1 MKIKSFL
8 IPALALA
15 LAGCAN
21 EELETIGSGT
31 ICLFQLRKFLFEHRI
46 LRADDIVQQQYRFD
60 HRGCGRGADPCDGG
74 EHGIEGKCE

>member
-1 MKIKSFL
+1 MKMKSFL
-8 IPALALA
+8 ISALALA

-21 EELETIGSGT
+21 EELEIQWQRDHS
-31 ICLFQLRKFLFEHRI
+31 CRALRS
-46 LRADDIVQQQYRFD
+46 DDTVQQQYRFD

>member
-1 MKIKSFL
+1 MKMKSFL

-31 ICLFQLRKFLFEHRI
+31 IPAVPSGQTILFSNNTALTI
-46 LRADDIVQQQYRFD
+46 GDADGD
-60 HRGCGRGADPCDGG
+60 ADPCDGMDGSDGQG
-74 EHGIEGKCE
+74 EQCLLA

>member
-1 MKIKSFL
+1 MKMKSFL

-31 ICLFQLRKFLFEHRI
+31 CRA

-60 HRGCGRGADPCDGG
+60 HRGCGRGADPCDGMDGSDGQG
-74 EHGIEGKCE
+74 EQCLLA

>member
-1 MKIKSFL
+1 MKMKSFL

-21 EELETIGSGT
+21 EELETWQRDHS
-31 ICLFQLRKFLFEHRI
+31 CRA

>member
-1 MKIKSFL
+1 MKSFL

-31 ICLFQLRKFLFEHRI
+31 I
-46 LRADDIVQQQYRFD
+46 
-60 HRGCGRGADPCDGG
+60 PCDGMDGSDGQG
-74 EHGIEGKCE
+74 EQCLLA

>member
-1 MKIKSFL
+1 MRMKIKSFL

-31 ICLFQLRKFLFEHRI
+31 IP
-46 LRADDIVQQQYRFD
+46 DDIVQQQYRFD